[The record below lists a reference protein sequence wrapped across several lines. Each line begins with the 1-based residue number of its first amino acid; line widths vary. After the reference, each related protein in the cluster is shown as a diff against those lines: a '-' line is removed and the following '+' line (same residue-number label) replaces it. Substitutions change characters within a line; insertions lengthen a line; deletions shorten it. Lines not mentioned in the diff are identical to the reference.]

1 MVKFYIS
8 GCLVLFFNIILP
20 FSGKNILAQD
30 WNKFEGLFVQD
41 TAQKFKG
48 TSNCAFKNI
57 STLSYYPD
65 TLPEWFFNPPELY
78 QGVVGLGISDP
89 DMSMEKA
96 KEQAYLRAK
105 SMALLNSNARI
116 QYYRDIYSSANEM
129 GRYTNLRQRFD
140 TYFKISSLAMV
151 CNAMFE
157 VVDTHFTRYNEYVVL
172 LSYNPANHLDDSL
185 YKLASVGSA
194 FLVEATFDDVI
205 DQQAEYELQC
215 NETYRDDSTACSH
228 FLYREKGNR
237 FLTSSFMNDVEVG
250 YPMFPYSYVSPQDSA
265 RQHPFISYS
274 GLWSNYMRQLVNY
287 LTLNAQ
293 QSSIKLKSMDDQY
306 STKLT
311 NLSREIASFRASL
324 NINGIKFASDTL
336 KFDLQLTEVESNF

>member
-1 MVKFYIS
+1 MVKFYLS
-8 GCLVLFFNIILP
+8 SSLVLIFNMVIP
-20 FSGKNILAQD
+20 FSGRSILAQD
-30 WNKFEGLFVQD
+30 WNKFEGLFIQD
-41 TAQKFKG
+41 TTQKVKD

-65 TLPEWFFNPPELY
+65 TLPGWFFSPPVLY
-78 QGVVGLGISDP
+78 QGAAGLGISDP
-89 DMSMEKA
+89 DMPMEKA
-96 KEQAYLRAK
+96 REQAYLRAK
-105 SMALLNSNARI
+105 SMALLNYNARV
-116 QYYRDIYSSANEM
+116 QYYRDIYSSANEV

-140 TYFKISSLAMV
+140 TYFKISSLATV
-151 CNAMFE
+151 SNAMFE

-172 LSYNPANHLDDSL
+172 LSYNPGIHSDDSL
-185 YKLASVGSA
+185 YKLTSVGSA
-194 FLVEATFDDVI
+194 FLVEATFDDVV
-205 DQQAEYELQC
+205 DEQAEYELLC
-215 NETYRDDSTACSH
+215 NATFGEDSAASSH
-228 FLYREKGNR
+228 FLFREKGKR
-237 FLTSSFMNDVEVG
+237 FLTSSFMNNAEVG

-274 GLWSNYMRQLVNY
+274 GLWSSYLRQLVNY

-324 NINGIKFASDTL
+324 NINGIKFANDTL
-336 KFDLQLTEVESNF
+336 KLDLQLNEVESNF

>member
-1 MVKFYIS
+1 MVKFYLS
-8 GCLVLFFNIILP
+8 SCLGLIFNIVIP
-20 FSGKNILAQD
+20 FSGRSVLAQD

-41 TAQKFKG
+41 TAKKVKG

-89 DMSMEKA
+89 DMPMEKA

-105 SMALLNSNARI
+105 SMALLNSNARV
-116 QYYRDIYSSANEM
+116 QYYRDIYSSANEV

-151 CNAMFE
+151 SNTMFE
-157 VVDTHFTRYNEYVVL
+157 VVDTHFTRYNEYLVL
-172 LSYNPANHLDDSL
+172 LKYNPDNHSGDSL
-185 YKLASVGSA
+185 YKLTSVGSA
-194 FLVEATFDDVI
+194 FLVEATFDDVV
-205 DQQAEYELQC
+205 DEQAEYELLC
-215 NETYRDDSTACSH
+215 NSTFGEDSVANSH
-228 FLYREKGNR
+228 FLFREKGNR
-237 FLTSSFMNDVEVG
+237 FLTSSFMNNVEVG
-250 YPMFPYSYVSPQDSA
+250 YPMFPYSYASSQDSVKP
-265 RQHPFISYS
+265 RPFISYS
-274 GLWSNYMRQLVNY
+274 GLWSSYLRQLVNY

-324 NINGIKFASDTL
+324 SINGIKFANDTL
-336 KFDLQLTEVESNF
+336 KLDLQLTEVESNF